1 MNRAAA
7 LLVLSAALSGCTV
20 TRYAK
25 VRVVS
30 DPDLAYVNVIET
42 GSYVESTPGT
52 GIVSRTFYVWQP
64 RRGTYHFRFRKRD
77 RCDDVVPVRI
87 SGIWRHTRAEADR
100 GIEFVAVHGLLTSP
114 PCTAP
119 VKAPSE
125 K

>member
-1 MNRAAA
+1 MTRAAA
-7 LLVLSAALSGCTV
+7 LLLISAALSGCTV

-30 DPDLAYVNVIET
+30 DPDLAYVSVLET

-52 GIVSRTFYVWQP
+52 GIVRRTFYLWQP

-77 RCDDVVPVRI
+77 QCDDVVAVNI
-87 SGIWRHTRAEADR
+87 SGIWRRSRAKADA
-100 GIEFVAVHGLLTSP
+100 GLEFVAVHGLLGSP
-114 PCTAP
+114 PCAAP
-119 VKAPSE
+119 VK